1 MTAAQRVDVGGGND
15 LWHYAVGSERKGP
28 VPRTT
33 IAKLLASGEISAETY
48 VWQPGMDNWVH
59 LVDAPPLKA
68 LVAGLEGDGH
78 PEEFVEEDTA
88 FTSPADLK
96 AVHIALDSDD
106 DEEELSG
113 DTIVEA
119 IPVAQ
124 PAKSGTPGG
133 PHGTVRTGKNQKGG
147 NTIMGTPAAAQA
159 AAQVEA
165 KAAAAARAEPA
176 KAAAPASAKATPTGS
191 MAAQPAP
198 SASPTLA
205 KAAVSPAA
213 AVAGKPAVAPAAA
226 VKPAAKADSG
236 LFSNVASSTTGSAAA
251 SGADLFASGGDD
263 DIFGGSEPTSEAEDI
278 AGVHGRRQS
287 SVLFSLDELGREEGK
302 KGGGGRSPGGNE
314 QFVTDSSGLID
325 IKAIATNERKSADH
339 DPFGA
344 SAPNL
349 VLAPRNSPAA
359 MTVPIVERR
368 RGNGPWILAAA
379 ALLLIGGGIVAFIL
393 SSGKTPTPVA
403 PPVVAAAEPPKNE
416 PATKAEP
423 LKTEPVKDPAA
434 NSGQP
439 ATPNPTEVAKVEPVN
454 PTTNT
459 DPANPGTNAAGTN
472 PVGTNPVVANPVV
485 AKPVVANPVVAKDDR
500 PKTEVKKDDKPKTEV
515 KKDDKPKEP
524 VVVVAPPTKA
534 DPANTNKVNDLLNK
548 LNSGD
553 KTDTTAPGPTDSAVP
568 DKLSAATVRNTI
580 KGRFGRCGGMISNPS
595 GSVTVQTQFVIS
607 SSGVVQS
614 ARVSDGG
621 GTSPDVQRCVVSVIK
636 ETNFGKFKEPTMQ
649 VNLPV
654 RLL

>member
-1 MTAAQRVDVGGGND
+1 MTAAQRMDAGGTND

-59 LVDAPPLKA
+59 LVDAAPLKP

-96 AVHIALDSDD
+96 AVHTALDDD
-106 DEEELSG
+106 GEGELSG

-119 IPVAQ
+119 IPDM
-124 PAKSGTPGG
+124 S
-133 PHGTVRTGKNQKGG
+133 KG
-147 NTIMGTPAAAQA
+147 
-159 AAQVEA
+159 
-165 KAAAAARAEPA
+165 
-176 KAAAPASAKATPTGS
+176 AAAPAVQETGPRGTQKSPKKGGAQAAQAEAKPAAKVAAPAAKVEPAKQLATAT

-198 SASPTLA
+198 
-205 KAAVSPAA
+205 
-213 AVAGKPAVAPAAA
+213 APA
-226 VKPAAKADSG
+226 KKDSG
-236 LFSNVASSTTGSAAA
+236 LFSNVAAPAAAASSSDIFGGGSAA
-251 SGADLFASGGDD
+251 DD
-263 DIFGGSEPTSEAEDI
+263 DIFGSSAPAAEGEDI

-287 SVLFSLDELGREEGK
+287 SVLFSLDELGREESK
-302 KGGGGRSPGGNE
+302 KGGGGGKPGGNE

-325 IKAIATNERKSADH
+325 IKAIATNEKRGSSGD

-349 VLAPRNSPAA
+349 VLPSRSGPAA
-359 MTVPIVERR
+359 MTIPIVERK

-379 ALLLIGGGIVAFIL
+379 ALLVIGGAVVAFIL
-393 SSGKTPTPVA
+393 ATGGDKEVTNVPVA
-403 PPVVAAAEPPKNE
+403 SNEPPKTE
-416 PATKAEP
+416 PAKPVEAATDKKVDEAKVP
-423 LKTEPVKDPAA
+423 PTEAKVDPAA
-434 NSGQP
+434 NPTPPTEAKVDPAANPTPPPTEAKVDP
-439 ATPNPTEVAKVEPVN
+439 ATNPA
-454 PTTNT
+454 
-459 DPANPGTNAAGTN
+459 
-472 PVGTNPVVANPVV
+472 VV
-485 AKPVVANPVVAKDDR
+485 AKKDE
-500 PKTEVKKDDKPKTEV
+500 PKKDEVKKDEPKKDEV
-515 KKDDKPKEP
+515 KKDPPPNKE
-524 VVVVAPPTKA
+524 
-534 DPANTNKVNDLLNK
+534 NTTKVNDLLDK

-553 KTDTTAPGPTDSAVP
+553 PVKKDEGGGDSSLP

-607 SSGVVQS
+607 ASGVVQS

-636 ETNFGKFKEPTMQ
+636 ETTFGKFKEPTMQ

>member
-59 LVDAPPLKA
+59 LADAPPLKA
-68 LVAGLEGDGH
+68 LVAGLEGDGN

-96 AVHIALDSDD
+96 AVHTALDDD
-106 DEEELSG
+106 DDEELSG

-119 IPVAQ
+119 IPVSTPLKAA
-124 PAKSGTPGG
+124 PAAAETGPRGTAKTP
-133 PHGTVRTGKNQKGG
+133 KNPKGG
-147 NTIMGTPAAAQA
+147 NTIMGTPAVAQAAAVQAAAAAQA
-159 AAQVEA
+159 AQKQTPKVAAPA
-165 KAAAAARAEPA
+165 KAEPA
-176 KAAAPASAKATPTGS
+176 KAEPAKATPTTS
-191 MAAQPAP
+191 LPAQAAPVAAAAPVATKPAP
-198 SASPTLA
+198 
-205 KAAVSPAA
+205 KV
-213 AVAGKPAVAPAAA
+213 
-226 VKPAAKADSG
+226 DSG
-236 LFSNVASSTTGSAAA
+236 MFSNVASSTTGASTA
-251 SGADLFASGGDD
+251 SGADIFGSGADD

-302 KGGGGRSPGGNE
+302 KGGGGRGAGGNE

-325 IKAIATNERKSADH
+325 IKAIATNEKRGGDN

-349 VLAPRNSPAA
+349 VLAPRHNPAA
-359 MTVPIVERR
+359 MTVPIVERK

-379 ALLLIGGGIVAFIL
+379 ALLLIGGGIVAFIVT
-393 SSGKTPTPVA
+393 SGKDPVPTA
-403 PPVVAAAEPPKNE
+403 PPVVASNEPVKPPEPVKPAEPV
-416 PATKAEP
+416 
-423 LKTEPVKDPAA
+423 KTEPVKDPASALVA
-434 NSGQP
+434 NPTNP
-439 ATPNPTEVAKVEPVN
+439 AAPTEVAKVEPATPVNTN
-454 PTTNT
+454 PTLMA
-459 DPANPGTNAAGTN
+459 DPAAPSIN
-472 PVGTNPVVANPVV
+472 PVGTNPVVAKV
-485 AKPVVANPVVAKDDR
+485 
-500 PKTEVKKDDKPKTEV
+500 EDKPKTEV
-515 KKDDKPKEP
+515 KKDDKPKEDKPKEDKPKDP

-534 DPANTNKVNDLLNK
+534 DPANTDKVNDLLSK

-553 KTDTTAPGPTDSAVP
+553 KTDTKETGPTDSALP

-607 SSGVVQS
+607 ASGVVQS

-636 ETNFGKFKEPTMQ
+636 ETSFGKFKEPTMQ

>member
-1 MTAAQRVDVGGGND
+1 MDAGGTND

-59 LVDAPPLKA
+59 LVDAAPLKP
-68 LVAGLEGDGH
+68 LVAGLEGDGA

-96 AVHIALDSDD
+96 AVHTALDDD
-106 DEEELSG
+106 DGELSG

-119 IPVAQ
+119 IPDMSKGAPAPAVQETGPRGTQKSPKKGAQAQAEAKPAPKVA
-124 PAKSGTPGG
+124 A
-133 PHGTVRTGKNQKGG
+133 
-147 NTIMGTPAAAQA
+147 PAA
-159 AAQVEA
+159 
-165 KAAAAARAEPA
+165 KAEPVKAEPA
-176 KAAAPASAKATPTGS
+176 KQMPTS
-191 MAAQPAP
+191 TMAAQPAP
-198 SASPTLA
+198 APA
-205 KAAVSPAA
+205 KKDSGLFPNVAAPAAA
-213 AVAGKPAVAPAAA
+213 AVAANDIFG
-226 VKPAAKADSG
+226 G
-236 LFSNVASSTTGSAAA
+236 
-251 SGADLFASGGDD
+251 GADD
-263 DIFGGSEPTSEAEDI
+263 DIFGSSAPASEGEDI

-287 SVLFSLDELGREEGK
+287 SVLFSLDELGREENK
-302 KGGGGRSPGGNE
+302 KGGAGGGKPGGNE

-325 IKAIATNERKSADH
+325 IKAIATNEKRGSGGD

-349 VLAPRNSPAA
+349 VLPVRSGPSA
-359 MTVPIVERR
+359 MTIPIVERK

-379 ALLLIGGGIVAFIL
+379 ALLVIGGAVVAFIL
-393 SSGKTPTPVA
+393 ATGGEKEVTNVPVA
-403 PPVVAAAEPPKNE
+403 ASETA
-416 PATKAEP
+416 
-423 LKTEPVKDPAA
+423 KTEPAKPVEVAKTDEKKPEEAKPTTPPPTEAKVDPAA
-434 NSGQP
+434 NPTTPPPTEAKVDP
-439 ATPNPTEVAKVEPVN
+439 AANPTTPPPTEAKVEP
-454 PTTNT
+454 T
-459 DPANPGTNAAGTN
+459 PAPAVT
-472 PVGTNPVVANPVV
+472 P
-485 AKPVVANPVVAKDDR
+485 KKDEPKKDVKKDE
-500 PKTEVKKDDKPKTEV
+500 PKTEVKKDEPKKDEPKTEV
-515 KKDDKPKEP
+515 KKDP
-524 VVVVAPPTKA
+524 
-534 DPANTNKVNDLLNK
+534 PANKENTTKVNDLLDK

-553 KTDTTAPGPTDSAVP
+553 PVKKDETGGDSSLP

-607 SSGVVQS
+607 ASGVVQS

-636 ETNFGKFKEPTMQ
+636 ETTFGKFKEPTMQ

>member
-1 MTAAQRVDVGGGND
+1 VDAGGGND

-68 LVAGLEGDGH
+68 LVAGLEGDGQ

-96 AVHIALDSDD
+96 AVHTALDDD
-106 DEEELSG
+106 DEELSG
-113 DTIVEA
+113 DTIVES
-119 IPVAQ
+119 IPVVQ
-124 PAKSGTPGG
+124 PAKSAPVVAETGPRGTARQPKGNKG
-133 PHGTVRTGKNQKGG
+133 GG

-159 AAQVEA
+159 AAAQA
-165 KAAAAARAEPA
+165 TAAQADKA
-176 KAAAPASAKATPTGS
+176 KAAAPAKAEAAKPTTS
-191 MAAQPAP
+191 MG
-198 SASPTLA
+198 
-205 KAAVSPAA
+205 
-213 AVAGKPAVAPAAA
+213 AVAAPATNLAKPAVAEPVAA
-226 VKPAAKADSG
+226 KPAAKNDSG
-236 LFSNVASSTTGSAAA
+236 VYAAAASPAASAAA
-251 SGADLFASGGDD
+251 DIFGGGPED

-302 KGGGGRSPGGNE
+302 KGAGGKGSGGNE

-325 IKAIATNERKSADH
+325 IKAIATNEKGRGDH

-359 MTVPIVERR
+359 MTVPIVERK

-393 SSGKTPTPVA
+393 VNGKDPV
-403 PPVVAAAEPPKNE
+403 PVVAPVVATEPAKTEPVVAKVEPPKTEPPKTE
-416 PATKAEP
+416 PA
-423 LKTEPVKDPAA
+423 KTEPVKDPA
-434 NSGQP
+434 NNGQVP
-439 ATPNPTEVAKVEPVN
+439 PTNPEVTKVEP
-454 PTTNT
+454 
-459 DPANPGTNAAGTN
+459 PANP
-472 PVGTNPVVANPVV
+472 VANPVV
-485 AKPVVANPVVAKDDR
+485 DPVNPGTA
-500 PKTEVKKDDKPKTEV
+500 EVKKDEKPKTEV
-515 KKDDKPKEP
+515 KKDEKPKTEVKKDEKP
-524 VVVVAPPTKA
+524 KDEKPKDEKPKDEKPKDVVVKVEEKPK
-534 DPANTNKVNDLLNK
+534 DPNANAKVNDLLSK
-548 LNSGD
+548 LNNGE
-553 KTDTTAPGPTDSAVP
+553 KTENKDPVSNDSALP
-568 DKLSAATVRNTI
+568 DKLSAATVRNQI
-580 KGRFGRCGGMISNPS
+580 KGRFGRCGSMISNPS

-621 GTSPDVQRCVVSVIK
+621 GTSPDVQRCVVQVIK
-636 ETNFGKFKEPTMQ
+636 ETSFGKFKEPTMQ